1 MNSKTPYLTRPY
13 ENSLNHHFYLYLLSD
28 TKYTR
33 NHQKVNLGS
42 PIGEGDDEGE
52 QYNTGVEHHKQ
63 APWLGATST
72 NTACWSILQISDFL
86 DLIKTPQIV
95 FWLFFFYQYLDEK
108 QSLKLDLPNSHLLAS
123 YDYVYSAD
131 SIIQSTRNKI
141 NTVICLEN
149 MSDVWWVT
157 WVTLQNE
164 TTDILVSEMIIS

>member
-86 DLIKTPQIV
+86 DLVKTPQIV
-95 FWLFFFYQYLDEK
+95 FWLFFFTNTLMKNKVWSLTYLIVIY
-108 QSLKLDLPNSHLLAS
+108 LLPMTMYILLIPS
-123 YDYVYSAD
+123 YKVPGIK
-131 SIIQSTRNKI
+131 SILSFVWKI
-141 NTVICLEN
+141 WA
-149 MSDVWWVT
+149 MSDESHESLYKMKQQTFW
-157 WVTLQNE
+157 
-164 TTDILVSEMIIS
+164 